1 MHSLHKAFT
10 ALYIWNTFN
19 PGSPVAHFLTS
30 LLSAVSQWYGTYPT
44 HITHSIFVLKEWVSP
59 SPLSFTTPWCRTAQG
74 RITQTGRHVWTRT
87 HCLPLGGQAP
97 NLPRHLSRAQSASL
111 AQSAALPSPTLPP
124 PPSVAYREKQTNKQ
138 TKWNFCGEFPSI
150 IKPALIQLSY
160 MYIRLS
166 SSFSVMNPFPYWKLK
181 NISIFILDLVFPPFW
196 KTQFHK
202 LLLFLLYSQLPTII
216 SHFSWPN
223 SFH

>member
-1 MHSLHKAFT
+1 MVYRVFPNTPAPTSPFQTQLSLTCHTSLPTHFLPHGFFKYPKTHSLHKAFT

-30 LLSAVSQWYGTYPT
+30 LLSAVSQWYGTYLA

-87 HCLPLGGQAP
+87 HCLPLGDQAP

-138 TKWNFCGEFPSI
+138 TNITEFLWGIPI
-150 IKPALIQLSY
+150 NY
-160 MYIRLS
+160 
-166 SSFSVMNPFPYWKLK
+166 
-181 NISIFILDLVFPPFW
+181 
-196 KTQFHK
+196 
-202 LLLFLLYSQLPTII
+202 
-216 SHFSWPN
+216 
-223 SFH
+223 